1 MNEQIKK
8 YIKKRGL
15 TQRAVANAA
24 GIKESTLSNY
34 LHGRND
40 LSAENFV
47 KLVKALGG
55 KSTWSNEAFFKFVVS
70 PGGWWCVG

>member
-1 MNEQIKK
+1 MHEQVKK
-8 YIKKRGL
+8 YIKARGL

-55 KSTWSNEAFFKFVVS
+55 KSTWSNEDFFEYVVS
-70 PGGWWCVG
+70 TGWWCFG